1 MERTINILCKNNGET
16 IEMPLG
22 STVFEAYEALDVKME
37 HGAACAEVN
46 NTVRSLNYVLFSNC
60 DVKFLDITSPS
71 GMRTYTR
78 SLFFILCKAAGDLFP
93 GVSVRID
100 TPVSNGYYCRI
111 IKNEEITEKEVA
123 ELEKRMREIVS
134 ADIPFRKIRAH
145 TADVAKRFREAG
157 MESKAKLIEST
168 GSLYSCYYMLGDTL
182 DYYYG
187 ALLRSTGSV
196 WLFGIEKYH
205 DGVLLRLPDAS
216 NPSQLKAKTKQEKMF
231 GVFNENHQ
239 WQGIMGLN
247 TIGDLNEMLSKGLEN
262 LAINVSEALQ
272 EKKISNIAEQI
283 AKHKEVKVVLIS
295 GPSSSG
301 KTTFSKRLSVQLAA
315 CGLKPYPISM
325 DDYFVDREKTPKG
338 PDGEYDFE
346 SVYALN
352 IPLLSHDL
360 ENLIAGNEVELPRYN
375 FHTGKSEK
383 SGVHLKVDN
392 NMILV
397 IEGIHALNP
406 ELTKQINEKNKFR
419 VYVSALTSIL
429 LDDHNYIPTTDNRL
443 LRRIVRDYKYRG
455 YSAQETIRRW
465 SSVRAG
471 EEKWIFPY
479 QENADVMFNSA
490 LLFELAALK
499 NQALPLLQQVGENE
513 EEHSEAHRLAK
524 FLSYI
529 KPIPIEGLPPTS
541 LLREFLGGSTFHY

>member
-22 STVFEAYEALDVKME
+22 STVFEAYEALGVKME
-37 HGAACAEVN
+37 HEAACAEVN
-46 NTVRSLNYVLFSNC
+46 NTVRSLNYVLISNC

-134 ADIPFRKIRAH
+134 ADIPFRKIKAH

-392 NMILV
+392 TMFLV
-397 IEGIHALNP
+397 IEGIHAINP
-406 ELTKQINEKNKFR
+406 ELT
-419 VYVSALTSIL
+419 
-429 LDDHNYIPTTDNRL
+429 
-443 LRRIVRDYKYRG
+443 
-455 YSAQETIRRW
+455 
-465 SSVRAG
+465 
-471 EEKWIFPY
+471 
-479 QENADVMFNSA
+479 
-490 LLFELAALK
+490 
-499 NQALPLLQQVGENE
+499 
-513 EEHSEAHRLAK
+513 
-524 FLSYI
+524 
-529 KPIPIEGLPPTS
+529 
-541 LLREFLGGSTFHY
+541 